1 MDINTM
7 TEKKNIISNNGAVD
21 EELLKKFFAD
31 SVRMRIDDNGFAD
44 NVMRRLPE
52 EIDARCYRMYNLWT
66 AVMAAACV
74 VVFFLVDGFDI
85 LKTRIVSMTASML
98 SSMSDSIH
106 NTLSHISLPTTMSAS
121 ITPYTPLVVTLA
133 LIIIGSMILKDL
145 KESA

>member
-1 MDINTM
+1 M

-31 SVRMRIDDNGFAD
+31 SVRMRIDDNGFAER
-44 NVMRRLPE
+44 VMQRLPE
-52 EIDARCYRMYNLWT
+52 EVDARCYRMYNLWT

-106 NTLSHISLPTTMSAS
+106 NTLSHISLPTTMSAN

-133 LIIIGSMILKDL
+133 LIIIGSMILRDL

>member
-1 MDINTM
+1 M

-31 SVRMRIDDNGFAD
+31 SVRMRIDDNGFAKR
-44 NVMRRLPE
+44 VMQRLPE
-52 EIDARCYRMYNLWT
+52 EVDARCYRMYNLWT
-66 AVMAAACV
+66 AV
-74 VVFFLVDGFDI
+74 
-85 LKTRIVSMTASML
+85 KTRIVSMTASML

-133 LIIIGSMILKDL
+133 LIIIGSMILRDL

>member
-1 MDINTM
+1 M

-31 SVRMRIDDNGFAD
+31 SVRMRIDDNGFAER
-44 NVMRRLPE
+44 VMQRLPE
-52 EIDARCYRMYNLWT
+52 EVDARCYRMYNLWT

-106 NTLSHISLPTTMSAS
+106 NALSHISLPTTMIAS

-133 LIIIGSMILKDL
+133 LIIIGSMILRDL

>member
-1 MDINTM
+1 M

-21 EELLKKFFAD
+21 EELLNKFFAD
-31 SVRMRIDDNGFAD
+31 SVRMRIDDNGFAER
-44 NVMRRLPE
+44 VMQRLPE
-52 EIDARCYRMYNLWT
+52 EVDALLYNMWT

-98 SSMSDSIH
+98 ASMSDSIH

-133 LIIIGSMILKDL
+133 LIIIGSMILRDL

>member
-1 MDINTM
+1 
-7 TEKKNIISNNGAVD
+7 
-21 EELLKKFFAD
+21 
-31 SVRMRIDDNGFAD
+31 
-44 NVMRRLPE
+44 
-52 EIDARCYRMYNLWT
+52 
-66 AVMAAACV
+66 MAAACV

-133 LIIIGSMILKDL
+133 LIIIGSMILRDL

>member
-1 MDINTM
+1 M

-21 EELLKKFFAD
+21 EELHKKFFAD

-85 LKTRIVSMTASML
+85 LKTRIVGMTASML

-133 LIIIGSMILKDL
+133 LIIIGSMILRDL

>member
-1 MDINTM
+1 M

-31 SVRMRIDDNGFAD
+31 SVRMRIDDNGFAER
-44 NVMRRLPE
+44 VMQRLPE
-52 EIDARCYRMYNLWT
+52 EVDARCYRMYNLWT
-66 AVMAAACV
+66 AVMAVACV

-106 NTLSHISLPTTMSAS
+106 NTLSHISLPTTMSAN

-133 LIIIGSMILKDL
+133 LIIIGSMILRDL

>member
-1 MDINTM
+1 M

-85 LKTRIVSMTASML
+85 LKTRIVGITASML

-133 LIIIGSMILKDL
+133 LIIIGSMILRDL

>member
-1 MDINTM
+1 M

-74 VVFFLVDGFDI
+74 VVFFLVDGFGI
-85 LKTRIVSMTASML
+85 LKTRIVGMTASML
-98 SSMSDSIH
+98 SSMSDSVH

-133 LIIIGSMILKDL
+133 LIIIGSMILRDL

>member
-1 MDINTM
+1 M

-98 SSMSDSIH
+98 SSMSDSMH

-133 LIIIGSMILKDL
+133 LIIIGSMILRDL

>member
-1 MDINTM
+1 M

-85 LKTRIVSMTASML
+85 LKTRIVGMTASML

-121 ITPYTPLVVTLA
+121 ITPYTPLVVTLV
-133 LIIIGSMILKDL
+133 LIIIGSMILRDL

>member
-1 MDINTM
+1 M

-31 SVRMRIDDNGFAD
+31 SVRMRIDDNGFAER
-44 NVMRRLPE
+44 VMQRLPE
-52 EIDARCYRMYNLWT
+52 EVDARCYRMYNLWT

-106 NTLSHISLPTTMSAS
+106 NTLSHISLPTTMSAN

>member
-1 MDINTM
+1 M

-85 LKTRIVSMTASML
+85 LKTRIVGMTASML

-106 NTLSHISLPTTMSAS
+106 NTLSHISLPTTMSAN

-133 LIIIGSMILKDL
+133 LIIIGSMILRDL

>member
-1 MDINTM
+1 M

-85 LKTRIVSMTASML
+85 LKTRIVGMTASML

-133 LIIIGSMILKDL
+133 LIIIGSMILRDL

>member
-1 MDINTM
+1 M

-52 EIDARCYRMYNLWT
+52 EIDARCYRLYNLWT

-85 LKTRIVSMTASML
+85 LKTRIVGMTASML

-133 LIIIGSMILKDL
+133 LIIIGSMILRDL

>member
-1 MDINTM
+1 M

-21 EELLKKFFAD
+21 EELLNKFFAD

-52 EIDARCYRMYNLWT
+52 EVDARCYRMYNLWT

-106 NTLSHISLPTTMSAS
+106 NTISHISLPTTMSAS

-133 LIIIGSMILKDL
+133 LIIIGSMILRDL

>member
-1 MDINTM
+1 M

-66 AVMAAACV
+66 AVMAAACI

-85 LKTRIVSMTASML
+85 LKTRIVGMTASML

-133 LIIIGSMILKDL
+133 LIIIGSMILRDL

>member
-1 MDINTM
+1 MN
-7 TEKKNIISNNGAVD
+7 EKKNIISNNGAVD

-31 SVRMRIDDNGFAD
+31 SVRMRIDDKGFAER
-44 NVMRRLPE
+44 VMQRLPE
-52 EIDARCYRMYNLWT
+52 EVDARCYRMYNLWT

-133 LIIIGSMILKDL
+133 LIIIGSMILRDL

>member
-1 MDINTM
+1 M
-7 TEKKNIISNNGAVD
+7 TEKKNIISNNSAVD

-52 EIDARCYRMYNLWT
+52 EVDARCYRMYNLWT

-133 LIIIGSMILKDL
+133 LIIIGSMILRDL

>member
-1 MDINTM
+1 M

-66 AVMAAACV
+66 AVMAVACV

-85 LKTRIVSMTASML
+85 LKTRIVGMTASML

-133 LIIIGSMILKDL
+133 LIIIGSMILRDL

>member
-1 MDINTM
+1 M

-31 SVRMRIDDNGFAD
+31 SVRMRIDDNGFAER
-44 NVMRRLPE
+44 VMQRLPE
-52 EIDARCYRMYNLWT
+52 EVDARCYRMYNLWT
-66 AVMAAACV
+66 AVMATACV

-106 NTLSHISLPTTMSAS
+106 NTLSHISLPTTMSAN

-133 LIIIGSMILKDL
+133 LIIIGSMILRDL

>member
-1 MDINTM
+1 M

-85 LKTRIVSMTASML
+85 LKTRIVGMTASML
-98 SSMSDSIH
+98 SSMSASIH

-133 LIIIGSMILKDL
+133 LIIIGGMILRDL

>member
-1 MDINTM
+1 M

-21 EELLKKFFAD
+21 EELLNKFFAD
-31 SVRMRIDDNGFAD
+31 SVRMRIDDNGFAER
-44 NVMRRLPE
+44 VMQRLPE
-52 EIDARCYRMYNLWT
+52 EVDARCYRMYNLWT
-66 AVMAAACV
+66 SVMAAACV

-98 SSMSDSIH
+98 TSMSDGIH
-106 NTLSHISLPTTMSAS
+106 NTISHISLLTTMSAS

-133 LIIIGSMILKDL
+133 LIIIGSMILRDL

>member
-1 MDINTM
+1 M

-98 SSMSDSIH
+98 SSMSASIH

-133 LIIIGSMILKDL
+133 LIIIGSMILRDL

>member
-1 MDINTM
+1 M

-31 SVRMRIDDNGFAD
+31 SVRMRIDDNGFAER
-44 NVMRRLPE
+44 VMQRLPE
-52 EIDARCYRMYNLWT
+52 EVDARCYRMYNLWT

-85 LKTRIVSMTASML
+85 LKTRIVSMTTSML

-106 NTLSHISLPTTMSAS
+106 NTLSHISPLPTTMSAS

-133 LIIIGSMILKDL
+133 LIIIGSMILRDL

>member
-1 MDINTM
+1 M

-52 EIDARCYRMYNLWT
+52 EVDARCYRMYNLWT

-106 NTLSHISLPTTMSAS
+106 NTLSHISLPTTMGAS

-133 LIIIGSMILKDL
+133 LIIIGSMILRDL

>member
-1 MDINTM
+1 M

-21 EELLKKFFAD
+21 EELLNKFFAD

-85 LKTRIVSMTASML
+85 LKTRIVGMTASML
-98 SSMSDSIH
+98 SSMSASIH

-133 LIIIGSMILKDL
+133 LIIIGSMILRDL

>member
-1 MDINTM
+1 M

-66 AVMAAACV
+66 AVMAATCV

-85 LKTRIVSMTASML
+85 LKTRIVGMTASML

-133 LIIIGSMILKDL
+133 LIIIGSMILRDL

>member
-1 MDINTM
+1 M

-85 LKTRIVSMTASML
+85 LKTRIVGMTASML
-98 SSMSDSIH
+98 SSMSDSMH

-133 LIIIGSMILKDL
+133 LIIIGSMILRDL

>member
-1 MDINTM
+1 M

-21 EELLKKFFAD
+21 EELLNKFFAD
-31 SVRMRIDDNGFAD
+31 SVRMRIDDNGFAER
-44 NVMRRLPE
+44 VMQRLPE
-52 EIDARCYRMYNLWT
+52 EVDARCYRMYNLWT
-66 AVMAAACV
+66 AVMATACV

-98 SSMSDSIH
+98 TSMSDGIH
-106 NTLSHISLPTTMSAS
+106 NTLSHTSLPTTMSAN

-133 LIIIGSMILKDL
+133 LIIIGSMILRDL

>member
-1 MDINTM
+1 M

-85 LKTRIVSMTASML
+85 LKTRIVGMTASML

-133 LIIIGSMILKDL
+133 LIIIGCMILRDL